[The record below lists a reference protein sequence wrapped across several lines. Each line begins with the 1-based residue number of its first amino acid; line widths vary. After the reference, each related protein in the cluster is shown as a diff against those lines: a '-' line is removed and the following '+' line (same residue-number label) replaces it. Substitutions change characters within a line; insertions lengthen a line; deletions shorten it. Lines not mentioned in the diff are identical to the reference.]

1 VAAPRKVDH
10 DALARQLGYSF
21 HDGSILSR
29 ALTHGSALAENH
41 AAASYQRL
49 EFLGDRVLGLVI
61 ADMLIE
67 AYPKADEGAL
77 ARRFNALVRRETCA
91 DVAKALDLGRHILL
105 GAGESRS
112 GGRQKKAIL
121 ADVCEAVIAA
131 IFRDGGFDEARAFID
146 RNWRDRMMI
155 ADRPRRDAKTKLQ
168 EWAQGRGLGLP
179 LYEVVAQSG
188 PDHAPLFT
196 VLVTVEGLEPVAAE
210 GRSRRAGEQAA
221 AAACLTALGEWQEEE
236 NTNG

>member
-1 VAAPRKVDH
+1 MAASHRVDC

-21 HDGSILSR
+21 KDISLLVR

-41 AAASYQRL
+41 IAASYQRL
-49 EFLGDRVLGLVI
+49 EFLGDRVLGLII

-67 AYPKADEGAL
+67 AFPRADEGAL

-91 DVAKALDLGRHILL
+91 EVAKSLGLGRHILL

-112 GGRQKKAIL
+112 GGRHKKAIL
-121 ADVCEAVIAA
+121 ADVCEAVIGA
-131 IFRDGGFDEARAFID
+131 IFRDGGFAAAREFID
-146 RNWRDRMMI
+146 RNWRERMLV
-155 ADRPRRDAKTKLQ
+155 AERPRRDAKTKLQ

-179 LYEVVAQSG
+179 LYEVVSQSG

-196 VLVTVEGLEPVAAE
+196 VLVTVEGLDPVAAE

-221 AAACLTALGEWQEEE
+221 AAACLTALGEWQEGEDA
-236 NTNG
+236 NG